1 MSCTFLHMTR
11 GSFTDIPLWRG
22 PGGIRIR
29 GYGLVAR
36 ISRLE
41 SGSPSVGSEVL
52 AGDGVIGVS
61 TGITITQ
68 GLTAAGITPAAEP
81 FTTGA
86 VSPEERPGVGELP
99 ADPVRRPGLSR
110 ETGRR
115 LVDMLRHAVRAGY
128 ARAPSVATAM
138 AGRLGATPHVEAA
151 AWVAADFMEAA
162 DLTGAAVG
170 AGNQS

>member
-86 VSPEERPGVGELP
+86 VSPEERPGVESP
-99 ADPVRRPGLSR
+99 ADPVRGPGRSK
-110 ETGRR
+110 EIGRR
-115 LVDMLRHAVRAGY
+115 LVDMLRHGVKAAY
-128 ARAPSVATAM
+128 ARAPSAVTAM
-138 AGRLGATPHVEAA
+138 AGRQGATPHVEAA
-151 AWVAADFMEAA
+151 AWVAGDLMVAE
-162 DLTGAAVG
+162 DLTGA
-170 AGNQS
+170 